1 MQLSD
6 ILRERFGH
14 AAFRPHQEAACA
26 TLAEGHD
33 ALLVMPTGAGKSLC
47 YQLPAVARGGAALVI
62 SPLISLM
69 EDQVAKLREQGFKA
83 ARIHSGRPRLESRQA
98 CFDWAEGKLDF
109 LYVAPERLRV
119 PGFVE
124 WLAKKTPSLIAVD
137 EAHCISQW
145 GHDFRPDYRLL
156 GKRLPALR
164 PAPIIALTATAT
176 PLVQRDIVEQLGLK
190 DAKRLIH
197 GFWRENLA
205 VEVVE
210 VKKGERSDAVVRLL
224 AGSGSKRGLAP
235 EGALTPFQESPQK
248 GQAQFRQ
255 TAPKLSQTL
264 PAIVYVP
271 SRKECEALAGA
282 LEQRVPCMPY
292 HAGLDASTRERAQS
306 AFQAGDVS
314 VIVAT
319 IAFGMGIDKADVR
332 TIIHTALPAHI
343 EGYYQE
349 IGRAGRDGKPSR
361 AILLYAWSDR
371 KLHEFFLERDYPP
384 LPDMQQLYMA
394 LDKHAQGA
402 DSLAAGLSLDA
413 SIVEQRLS
421 PLIACGGAEMTPDG
435 LFIRAP
441 DGPGR
446 RSLGEGGWQAAY
458 HARVQFRK
466 AQIEKMFEF
475 AQSRQCRMQ
484 ALVAHFGDEDQTR
497 PCGKCDVCAPRDCV
511 LSSFGAPS
519 EEQRRDLQLILDALR
534 GKGMAT
540 GRLFKE
546 TLGEGADRRK
556 FERLLAALQSARLV
570 EIEAAE
576 FEKNGEKIAFQRAEL
591 TEAAYEANALG
602 RVMVAAETIEAPK
615 SKSKRKAKAPQSADA
630 APETVVALKLWRK
643 QQAAQEKVRAFR
655 VLSDRVL
662 EAIAGAKPNSRDAL
676 LEVPGIGPLK
686 LAAYGDAIL
695 RVLQEQT
702 RE

>member
-26 TLAEGHD
+26 TLAQGHD

-69 EDQVAKLREQGFKA
+69 EDQVAKLREQGFNA

-98 CFDWAEGKLDF
+98 CFDWVEGKLDF

-124 WLAKKTPSLIAVD
+124 WLARKTPSLIAVD

-176 PLVQRDIVEQLGLK
+176 PLVQRDIVEQLGLR

-197 GFWRENLA
+197 GFWRKNLA

-210 VKKGERSDAVVRLL
+210 VKKGERGQKACEIL
-224 AGSGSKRGLAP
+224 ARS
-235 EGALTPFQESPQK
+235 EQ
-248 GQAQFRQ
+248 
-255 TAPKLSQTL
+255 L
-264 PAIVYVP
+264 PAIIYVP
-271 SRKECEALAGA
+271 SRKECETLAST
-282 LEQRVPCMPY
+282 LEKHMPCLPY
-292 HAGLDASTRERAQS
+292 HAGLDASRRERAQA

-361 AILLYAWSDR
+361 AILMYAWSDR

-394 LDKHAQGA
+394 LDSRAQGT
-402 DSLAAGLSLDA
+402 DSLAAGLSLDV
-413 SIVEQRLS
+413 STVEQRLS
-421 PLIACGGAEMTPDG
+421 PLLACGGAEIDG
-435 LFIRAP
+435 AGFFTRGH
-441 DGPGR
+441 D
-446 RSLGEGGWQAAY
+446 GWQGAY
-458 HARVQFRK
+458 HARVQFRQ

-475 AQSRQCRMQ
+475 AQGRQCRMQ
-484 ALVAHFGDEDQTR
+484 ALVAHFGDEESTK
-497 PCGKCDVCAPRDCV
+497 PCGKCDVCAPKACV

-519 EEQRRDLQLILDALR
+519 EEQRRELQMILDALR

-556 FERLLAALQSARLV
+556 FERLLGALQAAGLV

-591 TEAAYEANALG
+591 TEAAYQANALG
-602 RVMVAAETIEAPK
+602 RVMVAAETGAAPK
-615 SKSKRKAKAPQSADA
+615 SKSKRKAKGPQNAEA
-630 APETVVALKLWRK
+630 APEAVVALKAWRK
-643 QQAAQEKVRAFR
+643 QQATTEKVRAFR

-662 EAIAGAKPNSRDAL
+662 EAIAAAKPESRAAL
-676 LEVPGIGPLK
+676 LEVPGIGPQK

-695 RVLQEQT
+695 GVLNGAL
-702 RE
+702 

>member
-1 MQLSD
+1 
-6 ILRERFGH
+6 LRERFGH

-47 YQLPAVARGGAALVI
+47 YQLPAIARGGAAVVI

-69 EDQVAKLREQGFKA
+69 EDQVAKLREQGFNA

-98 CFDWAEGKLDF
+98 CFDWVEGKLDF

-156 GKRLPALR
+156 GKRLPGLR

-190 DAKRLIH
+190 DARRLIH

-210 VKKGERSDAVVRLL
+210 VKKGERGQKVTELL
-224 AGSGSKRGLAP
+224 
-235 EGALTPFQESPQK
+235 K
-248 GQAQFRQ
+248 GER
-255 TAPKLSQTL
+255 L

-282 LEQRVPCMPY
+282 IEKHVPCMPY
-292 HAGLDASTRERAQS
+292 HAGLDASTRERAQA

-361 AILLYAWSDR
+361 AILMYAWSDR

-394 LDKHAQGA
+394 LDARPQGA
-402 DSLAAGLSLDA
+402 DSLAAGLSLDV
-413 SIVEQRLS
+413 STVEQRLS
-421 PLIACGGAEMTPDG
+421 PLLACGGAEIDGAGLFTRGPDG
-435 LFIRAP
+435 
-441 DGPGR
+441 
-446 RSLGEGGWQAAY
+446 WQGAY
-458 HARVQFRK
+458 HARVQFRQ

-475 AQSRQCRMQ
+475 AQGRQCRMQ
-484 ALVAHFGDEDQTR
+484 ALVAHFGDEEKTK
-497 PCGKCDVCAPRDCV
+497 PCGKCDVCAPKACV
-511 LSSFGAPS
+511 LSAFGAPS
-519 EEQRRDLQLILDALR
+519 EEQRRELQLILDALR
-534 GKGMAT
+534 GKPMAT

-556 FERLLAALQSARLV
+556 FERLLGALQSAGLV
-570 EIEAAE
+570 EIESAE

-591 TEAAYEANALG
+591 TEAAYQANALG

-615 SKSKRKAKAPQSADA
+615 SRRKSKAPQNAEA
-630 APETVVALKLWRK
+630 APEAVSALKVWRK
-643 QQAAQEKVRAFR
+643 QQAATEKVRAFR

-662 EAIAGAKPNSRDAL
+662 EAIAAAKPASRDAL
-676 LEVPGIGPLK
+676 LEVPGIGPQK

-695 RVLQEQT
+695 SVLREQA
-702 RE
+702 